1 MNNLFY
7 DNQFGFREGK
17 NTCLAISK
25 LMENLYESF
34 NRSEIKQGVFL
45 DFSKAFDSIDHN
57 ILLKKLPYYH
67 FTSSAIKLMSSYLT
81 DRSQYI
87 KLGDHCSTRRKISIG
102 VPQES
107 VLGPLLFLIFINDLI
122 NSAPQMEYILFADN
136 TNIFSSE
143 PQVLKEKLFKI
154 EEWCLANRLI
164 LNTKKTFQVIFKAPN
179 KVISNPDVFNLSMGN
194 SQLATISSTKFL
206 GIEIDSNITFKTHIG
221 QICRKLNYILLLMRS
236 IRQFLDV
243 PTMTNL
249 YYTFFYPHL
258 AAQCDLNQIVL
269 LQKAALCVILK
280 IHARNHVASNFQR
293 LKIMPVSM
301 LFEYRYVLLFLK
313 QVHEEQITPKINKNE
328 KTRSSAKFLPQRAN
342 NCRGERSLLTK
353 GVNLFNSYL
362 MGAEGGRLLGLWI
375 RLTGALWEGGV

>member
-1 MNNLFY
+1 MNNLLY

-57 ILLKKLPYYH
+57 ILLKKLPHYH

-81 DRSQYI
+81 DRSQYV
-87 KLGDHCSTRRKISIG
+87 KLGDHRSTMRKIGIG
-102 VPQES
+102 VPQGS
-107 VLGPLLFLIFINDLI
+107 VLGRILFLIFINVLI
-122 NSAPQMEYILFADN
+122 NSAPQLEYILFADD
-136 TNIFSSE
+136 TTFFSLE
-143 PQVLKEKLFKI
+143 PQVLKENLIKI

-179 KVISNPDVFNLSMGN
+179 KMISDPDVFDLHGSMGN

-221 QICRKLNYILLLMRS
+221 QICKKLNYVLLLMRS

-243 PTMTNL
+243 PTMTKL
-249 YYTFFYPHL
+249 YDTFFYPHL
-258 AAQCDLNQIVL
+258 IYGIEFWGHAAQCDLNQIML
-269 LQKAALCVILK
+269 LQKAALRVILK
-280 IHARNHVASNFQR
+280 IPPRNQTFNASKSC
-293 LKIMPVSM
+293 LC
-301 LFEYRYVLLFLK
+301 L
-313 QVHEEQITPKINKNE
+313 
-328 KTRSSAKFLPQRAN
+328 
-342 NCRGERSLLTK
+342 C
-353 GVNLFNSYL
+353 YL
-362 MGAEGGRLLGLWI
+362 NIDMFSCF
-375 RLTGALWEGGV
+375 